1 MNKSKGFVSFV
12 MFLIGT
18 IILLAVKS
26 LYTKDI
32 INNWTALGITVV
44 VGIVIEIL
52 YHKYFKKK

>member
-32 INNWTALGITVV
+32 LNNWTALGITVV